1 MISDEAHERASW
13 QTKALCAQTDP
24 EIFFPDK
31 GGTTRDAKKVC
42 AACEVK
48 HECLQYALDR
58 NEDTG
63 VWGGTSQQ
71 ERRQLRLTIKK
82 AS

>member
-1 MISDEAHERASW
+1 MISDAAHENAAW
-13 QTKALCAQTDP
+13 QTRALCAQTDP

-31 GGTTRDAKKVC
+31 GGTTRNAKKVC
-42 AACEVK
+42 AMCEVK
-48 HECLQYALDR
+48 DQCLQYALAH
-58 NEDTG
+58 NEDSG

-71 ERRQLRLTIKK
+71 ERRQLRLTLKK